1 MHDDVPAIVSGK
13 LALRYAGRE
22 IEAMKKVAKAAHDR
36 SLADFR
42 QHVAENSDILAA
54 DPVIQAHLD
63 SLYDQMLEQNLLR
76 IIEPYSKVEVSSSL
90 VAPTCSLDDGSEDCK
105 RTRRDW
111 RRS

>member
-13 LALRYAGRE
+13 LALRYAGQE

-42 QHVAENSDILAA
+42 RYVSENRDVLEA
-54 DPVIQAHLD
+54 DPVIHAHLD

-76 IIEPYSKVEVSSSL
+76 IIEPYSKVEVKDITHFFLLKMYSLSS
-90 VAPTCSLDDGSEDCK
+90 CSLKGITGK
-105 RTRRDW
+105 II
-111 RRS
+111 